1 MATDGLWDLMTNEE
15 AVGLVAGHLAGM
27 RGTIRAD
34 DLQRMCF
41 EPLSKTVPD
50 ISGSGPASDARTSAK
65 DATTTSSEVPQQHG
79 PAHPLLKSPSNQQTF
94 TFEDDN
100 LSTHLVRNAL
110 GGAARERV
118 AGLLAIPSPE
128 SRRFRDDITVNVI
141 LFHTAAQASS
151 HHLHHQNHSSTSA
164 SSSRHSTASVPNNN
178 QTPVVTAKL

>member
-1 MATDGLWDLMTNEE
+1 MATDGLWDLMSNEE

-27 RGTIRAD
+27 RGSVRAD
-34 DLQRMCF
+34 ELRRLCF
-41 EPLSKTVPD
+41 QPSSK
-50 ISGSGPASDARTSAK
+50 SN
-65 DATTTSSEVPQQHG
+65 TTTPAAASSNETMEQVQHG
-79 PAHPLLKSPSNQQTF
+79 PSHPLLKSPNHQQTF

-141 LFHTAAQASS
+141 LFHAATASKS
-151 HHLHHQNHSSTSA
+151 NEHSAESGTITL
-164 SSSRHSTASVPNNN
+164 SSSSSP
-178 QTPVVTAKL
+178 PPPSPMTAKL

>member
-1 MATDGLWDLMTNEE
+1 MATDGLWDLMSNEE

-27 RGTIRAD
+27 RGSVRAD
-34 DLQRMCF
+34 KLQRLCF
-41 EPLSKTVPD
+41 QPRSKSNTAAM
-50 ISGSGPASDARTSAK
+50 PAS
-65 DATTTSSEVPQQHG
+65 SSNETLEQVQHG
-79 PAHPLLKSPSNQQTF
+79 PSHPLLKSPNHQQIF

-141 LFHTAAQASS
+141 LFHAA
-151 HHLHHQNHSSTSA
+151 NTSTPNERSA
-164 SSSRHSTASVPNNN
+164 EKETT
-178 QTPVVTAKL
+178 TPTPPTSLPPSPSPMTAKL